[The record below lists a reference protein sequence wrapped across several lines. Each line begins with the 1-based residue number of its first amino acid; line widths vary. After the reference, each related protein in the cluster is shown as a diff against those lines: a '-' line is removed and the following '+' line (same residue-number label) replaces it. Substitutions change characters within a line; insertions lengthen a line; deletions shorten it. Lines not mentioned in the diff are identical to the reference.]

1 MKSLLLVMSAPLMV
15 IGTAHAQ
22 AAPPVQQQAPS
33 AQSPGAEVADAEVS
47 RFALAALVIEQI
59 AADKTI
65 PKDQQQQA
73 MAGAIQKIGLQP
85 QRFNQIAQASQGD
98 TELQQRIQAAA
109 QQHIDTAKQAQPAQ

>member
-1 MKSLLLVMSAPLMV
+1 MKTLSLFLAAPLMV
-15 IGTAHAQ
+15 VGTTHAQ
-22 AAPPVQQQAPS
+22 EAPPVEQQAPS
-33 AQSPGAEVADAEVS
+33 AEVADGEVS
-47 RFALAALVIEQI
+47 KFALAALVIEQI

-65 PKDQQQQA
+65 AKDQQQQA

-98 TELQQRIQAAA
+98 AQLQQRIQAAA